1 MEFTFPNYYKEFS
14 CIAGSCPDTCCAGW
28 QIVIDNKTLKKYQH
42 FKGPFHN
49 RLHNDIDWKEHVFR
63 QYNRRCAFLNEEN
76 LCDIYTEAGPKM
88 LCDTCRNYP
97 RHIEEFESLREISL
111 SLSCPEAA
119 RILLSQ
125 KEKVHFVTI
134 EKEAAEE
141 TYDDFDYF
149 LFTALMDTRDLLIKI
164 IQNRNVP
171 IRKRLWK
178 VLAITHDFQLCLNK
192 NELFKWEEI
201 RKRHEDSGF
210 GKTFCDK
217 VHSRMNTSDTSKDLF
232 KKMWKTIVPE
242 MEVLRPG
249 WKEFLKER
257 LDSLYISSG
266 ENDYIY
272 QKNEFDFYCPDWQIQ
287 EEQLLV
293 YWIYTYFCGA
303 VYDDE
308 IFTKVKMA
316 VVCTLFIHELD
327 VGTYLKNEHHFNLND
342 QIQICY
348 QFSRELEHS
357 DLNLNK
363 FQELMSENNIFS
375 FENLLKIC

>member
-1 MEFTFPNYYKEFS
+1 M
-14 CIAGSCPDTCCAGW
+14 
-28 QIVIDNKTLKKYQH
+28 
-42 FKGPFHN
+42 
-49 RLHNDIDWKEHVFR
+49 
-63 QYNRRCAFLNEEN
+63 
-76 LCDIYTEAGPKM
+76 
-88 LCDTCRNYP
+88 
-97 RHIEEFESLREISL
+97 

-257 LDSLYISSG
+257 LDSLYIS
-266 ENDYIY
+266 
-272 QKNEFDFYCPDWQIQ
+272 Q
-287 EEQLLV
+287 EKTI
-293 YWIYTYFCGA
+293 IYT
-303 VYDDE
+303 E
-308 IFTKVKMA
+308 KRI
-316 VVCTLFIHELD
+316 
-327 VGTYLKNEHHFNLND
+327 
-342 QIQICY
+342 
-348 QFSRELEHS
+348 
-357 DLNLNK
+357 
-363 FQELMSENNIFS
+363 
-375 FENLLKIC
+375 

>member
-1 MEFTFPNYYKEFS
+1 
-14 CIAGSCPDTCCAGW
+14 
-28 QIVIDNKTLKKYQH
+28 
-42 FKGPFHN
+42 
-49 RLHNDIDWKEHVFR
+49 
-63 QYNRRCAFLNEEN
+63 
-76 LCDIYTEAGPKM
+76 M

-97 RHIEEFESLREISL
+97 RHIEEFEGLREISL

-232 KKMWKTIVPE
+232 KNMWKTIIPE
-242 MEVLRPG
+242 SNSCELYFEEQDIERFVEKL
-249 WKEFLKER
+249 ER
-257 LDSLYISSG
+257 LYPDIQYVNHLMTHSWG
-266 ENDYIY
+266 
-272 QKNEFDFYCPDWQIQ
+272 QKVIRFYD
-287 EEQLLV
+287 
-293 YWIYTYFCGA
+293 
-303 VYDDE
+303 
-308 IFTKVKMA
+308 
-316 VVCTLFIHELD
+316 LD
-327 VGTYLKNEHHFNLND
+327 GNLIEVGTP
-342 QIQICY
+342 
-348 QFSRELEHS
+348 
-357 DLNLNK
+357 
-363 FQELMSENNIFS
+363 M
-375 FENLLKIC
+375 